1 MKSWGFVGNML
12 APLGVRNF
20 RLLFVGQMISSLG
33 DMFYAV
39 ALPWLMLSSGHTP
52 QELGIVL
59 AAYGVPR
66 VATLLV
72 GGILSDKL
80 GPRRVMLLADVMR
93 ALLIGILAVL
103 VADGFTNVWQL
114 CAVAIPLGAFTGLFL
129 PAYYAMLPEV
139 LSDDQLQ
146 AGNALNSSSIQL
158 AILVGSAG
166 AGIVVSRLQPAT
178 ALIVDALTFVVSA
191 GTLAVM
197 RVGTR
202 FIASQEGMR
211 HHPQPDPLSGVGVF
225 DETAWEGTSSRRGG
239 GRESGNDR
247 DEGQDGHGGRP
258 QGPPPP
264 NHPAPAPTRP
274 ASMAF
279 QKPTLEDGGGVDE
292 RIPLRETG
300 SFAPDITFWK
310 LVRTW
315 RLFQV
320 AFLVLIV
327 GNLTFYGLFEVAL
340 PTLAFGPLAAGASG
354 YGWLVAAFGGGS
366 LIGGLGAGGLGR
378 IHHRG
383 KLMLSLIV
391 ALACWY
397 TVVPFAGGLPGAAL
411 LIGMAGLTNGLLTVL
426 AFTVLQQQAPR
437 HFMGRLMAVFMV
449 ASLGL
454 YPFSVALAGFVTVYF
469 GPVIFFPISSSLM
482 LIAAIFGILQREI
495 RKLE

>member
-1 MKSWGFVGNML
+1 MSSPINTTSHHRQPDDTSRAQAPMKSWGFVGNML

-178 ALIVDALTFVVSA
+178 ALAVDALTFVVSA

-202 FIASQEGMR
+202 FIASQEGRR

-239 GRESGNDR
+239 GGEEVER
-247 DEGQDGHGGRP
+247 
-258 QGPPPP
+258 GPLWPPAVP
-264 NHPAPAPTRP
+264 ILSFIPVIPALSPPTPTR
-274 ASMAF
+274 
-279 QKPTLEDGGGVDE
+279 
-292 RIPLRETG
+292 
-300 SFAPDITFWK
+300 
-310 LVRTW
+310 
-315 RLFQV
+315 
-320 AFLVLIV
+320 
-327 GNLTFYGLFEVAL
+327 
-340 PTLAFGPLAAGASG
+340 
-354 YGWLVAAFGGGS
+354 
-366 LIGGLGAGGLGR
+366 
-378 IHHRG
+378 
-383 KLMLSLIV
+383 
-391 ALACWY
+391 
-397 TVVPFAGGLPGAAL
+397 
-411 LIGMAGLTNGLLTVL
+411 
-426 AFTVLQQQAPR
+426 
-437 HFMGRLMAVFMV
+437 
-449 ASLGL
+449 
-454 YPFSVALAGFVTVYF
+454 
-469 GPVIFFPISSSLM
+469 
-482 LIAAIFGILQREI
+482 
-495 RKLE
+495 

>member
-1 MKSWGFVGNML
+1 MHIEKMKSWDFVGNML
-12 APLGVRNF
+12 APLGVRDF
-20 RLLFVGQMISSLG
+20 RLLFTGQMISSLG

-80 GPRRVMLLADVMR
+80 GPRWVMLLADVMR

-103 VADGFTNVWQL
+103 VVGGFTNLWQL

-139 LSDDQLQ
+139 LPDDQLQ

-178 ALIVDALTFVVSA
+178 ALMVDALTFLVSA

-197 RVGTR
+197 RVGR
-202 FIASQEGMR
+202 KE
-211 HHPQPDPLSGVGVF
+211 V
-225 DETAWEGTSSRRGG
+225 AWSRRDGG
-239 GRESGNDR
+239 AAGEGRGRIRIRGMAEAGMAEASFDTTIDDGTN
-247 DEGQDGHGGRP
+247 GQQSIVVSKD
-258 QGPPPP
+258 
-264 NHPAPAPTRP
+264 ASAMP
-274 ASMAF
+274 AS
-279 QKPTLEDGGGVDE
+279 VH
-292 RIPLRETG
+292 
-300 SFAPDITFWK
+300 FAPDITFWQ

-315 RLFQV
+315 RHFQV

-340 PTLAFGPLAAGASG
+340 PTLAFGSLAAGASG

-366 LIGGLGAGGLGR
+366 LIGGLAAGGLGR

-397 TVVPFAGGLPGAAL
+397 TFVPFAGGLTGAAL

-426 AFTVLQQQAPR
+426 AFTILQQQAPR

-454 YPFSVALAGFVTVYF
+454 YPLSVALAGFVTVHF

-482 LIAAIFGILQREI
+482 LIAAVFGILQREI
-495 RKLE
+495 RELS